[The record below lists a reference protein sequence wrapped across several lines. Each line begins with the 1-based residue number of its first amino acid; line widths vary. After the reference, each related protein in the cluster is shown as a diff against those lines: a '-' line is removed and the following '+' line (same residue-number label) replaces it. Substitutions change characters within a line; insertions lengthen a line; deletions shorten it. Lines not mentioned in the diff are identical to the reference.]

1 MNEYEEVSMSET
13 SQIPTALGVMIE
25 GQEGLTWE
33 RWHALTDSAENLGF
47 DSLWRSDHLFSVMG
61 ESQRETLALWP
72 SLTAAAL
79 RTSRIKLGQL
89 VSPTTFRHPIHL
101 ASDAVALDQLSEA
114 RFILGV
120 GAGWNVGEHEA
131 FGFDLRTLKDR
142 MDRFEESLKVI
153 TGLWTGEPFSFSGK
167 HFQLDNARTTSLP
180 RFGTVPLVLGGSG
193 EKRTL
198 RLVAQYADEWN
209 MTGWNPELYDHKTQV
224 LEQHCAAVG
233 RPSETI
239 RRSIMHG
246 HIIGATHDEVVER
259 AAKIK
264 EIQIGV
270 RDMEPAEAA
279 ATLKSRGWLVGTPE
293 EIVEGIHERRAHG
306 VTRIMLQTYDMDD
319 HDALKLFA
327 EEVIPHI

>member
-131 FGFDLRTLKDR
+131 FGFDLRPLKDR

-167 HFQLDNARTTSLP
+167 HFQLDNARTTSL
-180 RFGTVPLVLGGSG
+180 
-193 EKRTL
+193 
-198 RLVAQYADEWN
+198 
-209 MTGWNPELYDHKTQV
+209 
-224 LEQHCAAVG
+224 
-233 RPSETI
+233 
-239 RRSIMHG
+239 
-246 HIIGATHDEVVER
+246 
-259 AAKIK
+259 
-264 EIQIGV
+264 
-270 RDMEPAEAA
+270 
-279 ATLKSRGWLVGTPE
+279 
-293 EIVEGIHERRAHG
+293 
-306 VTRIMLQTYDMDD
+306 RILT
-319 HDALKLFA
+319 
-327 EEVIPHI
+327 